1 MTAVPIVLVGG
12 GLGAGK
18 TSLLRTLMASPQLP
32 RLGLVVNEFGEL
44 DVDGALLAQSGS
56 PVVTLPNGCVCCA
69 AGGDLAAAVGRL
81 LRGPGPFDAL
91 VVELSGVADPYPV
104 LQELRLLGA
113 AVRLANVIAVVDLD
127 RPTSAAVGDPVL
139 LRLLSIADTIVL
151 NKRDLATADRLAAW
165 RDLAGASNPRAQVHV
180 AEHGGLPLAVVLDAQ
195 HTERPRGA
203 SGQAAHAAFHTKTV
217 MVPAGLS
224 RARLQAALAPPFDI
238 ERVKGF
244 VCLAE
249 GPFLV
254 QVVRGHATFEPLD
267 RSPPQAALNKLVLIS
282 SDAARLQA
290 QAAALW

>member
-18 TSLLRTLMASPQLP
+18 TSLLRAVMSSPPLP
-32 RLGLVVNEFGEL
+32 RLGLVVNEFGDL

-69 AGGDLAAAVGRL
+69 AGGDLAAAVARL
-81 LRGPGPFDAL
+81 LRGPEPLDAL

-113 AVRLANVIAVVDLD
+113 RVRLTNVIAVVDLD
-127 RPTSAAVGDPVL
+127 RPTSAAAGDPVL

-151 NKRDLATADRLAAW
+151 NKQDLVTADRLAAW
-165 RDLAGASNPRAQVHV
+165 RELSGASNPRAQVHA
-180 AEHGGLPLAVVLDAQ
+180 AEHGRLAVAVVLRDARA
-195 HTERPRGA
+195 EGGA
-203 SGQAAHAAFHTKTV
+203 PAPGRAAHAAFHTTTV
-217 MVPAGLS
+217 TVPAGLS
-224 RARLQAALAPPFDI
+224 RARLEAALAPPFDV

-244 VCLAE
+244 VRLAE

-254 QVVRGHATFEPLD
+254 QVVRGHATFEPLAA
-267 RSPPQAALNKLVLIS
+267 SPPEAALNKLVLIS
-282 SDAARLQA
+282 ADRARLQA
-290 QAAALW
+290 RAAALW

>member
-1 MTAVPIVLVGG
+1 MTTVPIILVGG

-18 TSLLRTLMASPQLP
+18 TSLLRALMASPQVP
-32 RLGLVVNEFGEL
+32 RLGLVVNEFGDM

-81 LRGPGPFDAL
+81 LRGASELDAL

-104 LQELRLLGA
+104 FQELRLLGA
-113 AVRLANVIAVVDLD
+113 AVRVANVISVIDLD

-151 NKRDLATADRLAAW
+151 NKRDRVTADRLAAW
-165 RDLAGASNPRAQVHV
+165 RDLASASNPRAQVHA
-180 AEHGGLPLAVVLDAQ
+180 AEHGRLPVAAVLDGRHA
-195 HTERPRGA
+195 ERAAPA
-203 SGQAAHAAFHTKTV
+203 TGQAAHAAFHTKTV

-224 RARLQAALAPPFDI
+224 RARLQAAFAPPFDV

-254 QVVRGHATFEPLD
+254 QVVRGHATFERLD
-267 RSPPQAALNKLVLIS
+267 RH
-282 SDAARLQA
+282 RRTRR
-290 QAAALW
+290 

>member
-18 TSLLRTLMASPQLP
+18 TSLLRAVMASPQLP
-32 RLGLVVNEFGEL
+32 RLGLVVNEFGAL

-69 AGGDLAAAVGRL
+69 AGGDLAAAVSRL
-81 LRGPGPFDAL
+81 LRGPGPLEAL

-113 AVRLANVIAVVDLD
+113 RVRLVNVIAVVDLD
-127 RPTSAAVGDPVL
+127 CPTSAAAGDPVL

-151 NKRDLATADRLAAW
+151 NKRDLATAERLAAW
-165 RDLAGASNPRAQVHV
+165 RDLAGASNPRAGVHA
-180 AEHGGLPLAVVLDAQ
+180 AEHGRLPLAAVLQGPCADRAA
-195 HTERPRGA
+195 PA
-203 SGQAAHAAFHTKTV
+203 PAQAAHAAFHTKTV
-217 MVPAGLS
+217 TVPAGLS
-224 RARLQAALAPPFDI
+224 RARLQAAFAPPFDI

-244 VCLAE
+244 VRLAE
-249 GPFLV
+249 GPFLI
-254 QVVRGHATFEPLD
+254 QVVRGHATFEPLAT
-267 RSPPQAALNKLVLIS
+267 PPPEAALNKLVLIS
-282 SDAARLQA
+282 ADPTRLRA